1 MWGDEPQLEAFRE
14 RLKVLLEAHEQD
26 LNPQVITAEEGT
38 VLCRQGEPVD
48 TLMLLR
54 KGRVAVDLHQGP
66 LVHTLAEIDAVELLG
81 EVGFFANGQ
90 HYADMRVV
98 NGPAELAT
106 MKGEQ
111 MLKAMLYDTDLV
123 VELLSLVSERC
134 RRGNRVIG
142 LLLNGIEAVHKSQS
156 DRLQHTSDQLGGI
169 HFCVGKAS
177 DQLKELHDQLMDR

>member
-1 MWGDEPQLEAFRE
+1 MLE
-14 RLKVLLEAHEQD
+14 
-26 LNPQVITAEEGT
+26 
-38 VLCRQGEPVD
+38 
-48 TLMLLR
+48 
-54 KGRVAVDLHQGP
+54 KGRVAVDLIGP

-90 HYADMRVV
+90 HYADVRVV

-123 VELLSLVSERC
+123 ELLSLVSERC
-134 RRGNRVIG
+134 RRGNSVIG

-169 HFCVGKAS
+169 HFCGQS
-177 DQLKELHDQLMDR
+177 Q